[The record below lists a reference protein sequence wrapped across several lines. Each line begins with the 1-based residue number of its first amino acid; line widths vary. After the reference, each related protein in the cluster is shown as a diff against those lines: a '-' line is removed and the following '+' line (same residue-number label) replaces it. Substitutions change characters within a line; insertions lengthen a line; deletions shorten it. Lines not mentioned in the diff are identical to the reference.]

1 MPEGQISR
9 SIAHDEGLSIMRET
23 PSLSVVSKLSHRF
36 KTFLVVD
43 DPHTGNPSQLVDSI
57 DPWGNSFT
65 EKKWL

>member
-1 MPEGQISR
+1 
-9 SIAHDEGLSIMRET
+9 MRET